1 MINVRMQLDEDAAN
15 LIKAVAKVRG
25 QTMGDIVYML
35 VMGAAV
41 GESPQMDRL
50 KIQMSSLYDVVTA
63 PYIPESRVDTDE

>member
-35 VMGAAV
+35 VMGAAGV
-41 GESPQMDRL
+41 SPLMDRL

-63 PYIPESRVDTDE
+63 PYIPESGDDTDE

>member
-35 VMGAAV
+35 VMGAAG

-63 PYIPESRVDTDE
+63 PYIPESGVDTDE